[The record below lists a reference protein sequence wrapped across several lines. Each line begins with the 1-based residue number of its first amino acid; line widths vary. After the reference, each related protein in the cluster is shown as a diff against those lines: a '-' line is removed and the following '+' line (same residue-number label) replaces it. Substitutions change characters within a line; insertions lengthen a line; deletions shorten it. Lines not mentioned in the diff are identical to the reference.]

1 MFDLLM
7 REASGD
13 GVPVPLPG
21 RAMLFAGPG
30 GALYARLH
38 DGSVVACGGSGSPG
52 AGGTGATGPQ
62 GPAGPAG
69 PVGPAGAPGA
79 QGPAGPAGATG
90 PIGPAGPAGA
100 GAGGGEWVTDTTF
113 TRASLTD
120 AAGPIGLLQAL
131 VPEAGKPWGMTFKAL
146 GNVSPGTATPV
157 IHFGLWIG
165 GVLVKVCPVNLPSTQ
180 QNRAWWARVDVGS
193 DGVGVGAV
201 LRLFVDGLNTPAS
214 VVYRSE
220 NVLAQGVP
228 IEIKIGF
235 SAALTGTALASTF
248 GSVRTRSGAAQ

>member
-21 RAMLFAGPG
+21 RAMLFVGPG

-38 DGSVVACGGSGSPG
+38 DGSVVACGGSPG

-62 GPAGPAG
+62 GP
-69 PVGPAGAPGA
+69 VGPA
-79 QGPAGPAGATG
+79 GPAGPAGATG
-90 PIGPAGPAGA
+90 PQGPAGPAGA
-100 GAGGGEWVTDTTF
+100 SAGGGAWVTDTTF
-113 TRASLTD
+113 TRASLKD

-165 GVLVKVCPVNLPSTQ
+165 GVLVKVCPVNLSNTQ

-201 LRLFVDGLNTPAS
+201 LRLFVDGINTPAS
-214 VVYRSE
+214 VVYRSDS
-220 NVLAQGVP
+220 VLAQGVP

-235 SAALTGTALASTF
+235 SASLTGTALASTF
-248 GSVRTRSGAAQ
+248 GSVRTRSGAAQW

>member
-21 RAMLFAGPG
+21 RALLFAGPG

-38 DGSVVACGGSGSPG
+38 DGSVVACGGSPG
-52 AGGTGATGPQ
+52 AGGT
-62 GPAGPAG
+62 
-69 PVGPAGAPGA
+69 
-79 QGPAGPAGATG
+79 GATG

-131 VPEAGKPWGMTFKAL
+131 VPEAKKPWGMTFKVL

-165 GVLVKVCPVNLPSTQ
+165 GVLVKVCPVNLPNTQ

-214 VVYRSE
+214 VYRSE

-235 SAALTGTALASTF
+235 SASLTGTALASTF

>member
-1 MFDLLM
+1 MFDLLI
-7 REASGD
+7 RDSGD

-21 RAMLFAGPG
+21 RALLFAGPG
-30 GALYARLH
+30 GALHARLH
-38 DGSVVACGGSGSPG
+38 DGSVVACGGSPG

-62 GPAGPAG
+62 GPAGP
-69 PVGPAGAPGA
+69 V
-79 QGPAGPAGATG
+79 GPAGATG

-146 GNVSPGTATPV
+146 GSVSPGTATPV
-157 IHFGLWIG
+157 INFGLWIG
-165 GVLVKVCPVNLPSTQ
+165 GVLVKVCPVNLPNTQ

-214 VVYRSE
+214 VVYRDE

-235 SAALTGTALASTF
+235 SESLTGTALASTF

>member
-21 RAMLFAGPG
+21 RALLFAGPG

-38 DGSVVACGGSGSPG
+38 DGSVVACGGSPG
-52 AGGTGATGPQ
+52 AGGT
-62 GPAGPAG
+62 
-69 PVGPAGAPGA
+69 
-79 QGPAGPAGATG
+79 GATG

-165 GVLVKVCPVNLPSTQ
+165 GVLVKVCPVNLPNTQ

-235 SAALTGTALASTF
+235 SASLTGTALASTF

>member
-7 REASGD
+7 RDSGGD

-21 RAMLFAGPG
+21 RALLFVGPG
-30 GALYARLH
+30 GALRARLH
-38 DGSVVACGGSGSPG
+38 DGSVVACGGSPG
-52 AGGTGATGPQ
+52 AGGTGA
-62 GPAGPAG
+62 
-69 PVGPAGAPGA
+69 PGA
-79 QGPAGPAGATG
+79 Q
-90 PIGPAGPAGA
+90 GPAGPAGA

-146 GNVSPGTATPV
+146 GSVSPGVATPV

-165 GVLVKVCPVNLPSTQ
+165 GVLVKVCPVNLPNTQ

-220 NVLAQGVP
+220 NVLAQGVA

>member
-21 RAMLFAGPG
+21 RALLFAGPG

-62 GPAGPAG
+62 GPAGP
-69 PVGPAGAPGA
+69 V
-79 QGPAGPAGATG
+79 GPAGPAGATG
-90 PIGPAGPAGA
+90 PQGPAGPAGA
-100 GAGGGEWVTDTTF
+100 GSGGGAWVTDTTF
-113 TRASLTD
+113 TRESLTD
-120 AAGPIGLLQAL
+120 AAGPIGLLKAL

>member
-1 MFDLLM
+1 MLDLLM
-7 REASGD
+7 REARGD

-38 DGSVVACGGSGSPG
+38 DGSVVACGGSPG

-69 PVGPAGAPGA
+69 PAGATGPQGPAGPV
-79 QGPAGPAGATG
+79 GPAGATG
-90 PIGPAGPAGA
+90 PIGPAGPAGT

-120 AAGPIGLLQAL
+120 AAGPIGLLRAL

-146 GNVSPGTATPV
+146 GSVSSGTVAPV

-165 GVLVKVCPVNLPSTQ
+165 GVLVKVCPVNLPNTQ

-220 NVLAQGVP
+220 NVLDQGVP

-235 SAALTGTALASTF
+235 SAVFLTGTALASTF